1 MAPGWT
7 DREGSLT
14 VFWFFPFYPCFVGL
28 GVCSVYLVEILFDF
42 CSIFV
47 LFTEGD

>member
-14 VFWFFPFYPCFVGL
+14 VFLFFPFLPCFVGL
-28 GVCSVYLVEILFDF
+28 GFCLVFWLLFL
-42 CSIFV
+42 V
-47 LFTEGD
+47 